1 MKSKGS
7 SEDLNLIALAKLR
20 ELIDLDN
27 ELLPAWK
34 TEVLRVLR
42 NDIPEDIAPLEG
54 LLRGDTND
62 PLKDA

>member
-20 ELIDLDN
+20 ELIGIDN

-42 NDIPEDIAPLEG
+42 NDVPEDIAPLEA
-54 LLRGDTND
+54 LLRGETND
-62 PLKDA
+62 PVKDA

>member
-34 TEVLRVLR
+34 TEILRVLK
-42 NDIPEDIAPLEG
+42 NDVPEDIAPLEN
-54 LLRGDTND
+54 LIRGGAND
-62 PLKDA
+62 PTKDA

>member
-34 TEVLRVLR
+34 TEILRVLKS
-42 NDIPEDIAPLEG
+42 DVPEDIARLEN
-54 LLRGDTND
+54 LIRGGAND
-62 PLKDA
+62 PTKGS

>member
-7 SEDLNLIALAKLR
+7 SEDLNLIALAKLC

-34 TEVLRVLR
+34 TEVLRVLK
-42 NDIPEDIAPLEG
+42 NDVPEDIAPLEN
-54 LLRGDTND
+54 LIRGGAND
-62 PLKDA
+62 PTKDS

>member
-7 SEDLNLIALAKLR
+7 SEDLNLIALAKLH

-34 TEVLRVLR
+34 TAILRVLK
-42 NDIPEDIAPLEG
+42 NDVPEDIAPL
-54 LLRGDTND
+54 
-62 PLKDA
+62 

>member
-20 ELIDLDN
+20 ELIALDN
-27 ELLPAWK
+27 KLLPAWK
-34 TEVLRVLR
+34 TEILRVLR
-42 NDIPEDIAPLEG
+42 NDVQDIAPLEA
-54 LLRGDTND
+54 LLRGETSD

>member
-34 TEVLRVLR
+34 IEILRVLKS
-42 NDIPEDIAPLEG
+42 DVPEDIAPLDN
-54 LLRGDTND
+54 LLRSGAND
-62 PLKDA
+62 PT

>member
-7 SEDLNLIALAKLR
+7 SEDLNLIALAKLH

-34 TEVLRVLR
+34 TAILRVLK
-42 NDIPEDIAPLEG
+42 NDVPEDIAPLEN
-54 LLRGDTND
+54 LIRGGAND
-62 PLKDA
+62 PTKGS

>member
-1 MKSKGS
+1 MKSKSS

-34 TEVLRVLR
+34 TGILRVLK
-42 NDIPEDIAPLEG
+42 NAVPEDVAPLEN
-54 LLRGDTND
+54 LIRGEGND
-62 PLKDA
+62 PTKGS

>member
-7 SEDLNLIALAKLR
+7 SGDLNLIALRKLR

-34 TEVLRVLR
+34 TEILRVLK
-42 NDIPEDIAPLEG
+42 NDVPEDIAPLEN
-54 LLRGDTND
+54 LIRGGAND
-62 PLKDA
+62 PTKDA